1 MVTTREPDDLDVRER
16 ELSQL
21 ELKLDAQ
28 DSETRQ
34 VQAGLKRDKANALRA
49 LDHAAVAQINTNLE
63 RVQVTIDA
71 TKETRNA
78 LSAEYAQVA
87 QERARRKA
95 AADLEAYG
103 PKPCL
108 ALSLP
113 GRLGALGLDG
123 HLVASI
129 VPVVESHQHS
139 VAWAED
145 PDRFMPGASP
155 QELERVALALS
166 KLISLIHG
174 RDDEAEKALAQTRE
188 YCRDEAHRRRP
199 SHPWRNHQGVG
210 FP

>member
-1 MVTTREPDDLDVRER
+1 MTDDLDAKER
-16 ELSQL
+16 ELSAL
-21 ELKLDAQ
+21 ELRLDEQ
-28 DSETRQ
+28 SRQ
-34 VQAGLKRDKANALRA
+34 AEQVRRDLQRDKAAALRRVDHVAVENLNEQLLKNQAVVDSAREVRQA
-49 LDHAAVAQINTNLE
+49 LGTEWQ
-63 RVQVTIDA
+63 
-71 TKETRNA
+71 A
-78 LSAEYAQVA
+78 LA

-95 AADLEAYG
+95 AADLEAHG
-103 PKPCL
+103 PRPCL

-174 RDDEAEKALAQTRE
+174 RDDEAEKALTLARE
-188 YCRDEAHRRRP
+188 FARDEAHRRRP
-199 SHPWRNHQGVG
+199 AHPWRNHQGVG

>member
-1 MVTTREPDDLDVRER
+1 MTTREPDDLDVRER

-49 LDHAAVAQINTNLE
+49 LDHAAVERINTNLE

-78 LSAEYAQVA
+78 LSAEYLLVA
-87 QERARRKA
+87 QERARRKEREY
-95 AADLEAYG
+95 LEAHG
-103 PKPCL
+103 PTPCL

-113 GRLGALGLDG
+113 GRLGALGISG
-123 HLVASI
+123 HQLAAI
-129 VPVVESHQHS
+129 LPIIEE
-139 VAWAED
+139 AEHARTWND
-145 PDRFMPGASP
+145 PDQFMKGASP
-155 QELERVALALS
+155 SELERVALAIS

-174 RDDEAEKALAQTRE
+174 RDDEAEKALTLARE
-188 YCRDEAHRRRP
+188 YARDEAHRRRP
-199 SHPWRNHQGVG
+199 AHPWRNHQGVG